1 MRTLLSIVTGLTLL
15 IGTLE
20 LSEAFYLSSERTR
33 LLLDRQEIE
42 RMRAENDE
50 DEQLQQNSEELEK
63 ALEEAAQSYRA
74 LKPLLPE
81 EAELPRVF
89 DWIATRAV
97 ERGLKLEH
105 FSQGS
110 RLVDRGIIREIPM
123 QVEVLGYYDAVE
135 RFLEDF
141 SRFERVLMVNGVK
154 MTQEQ
159 QQQPLLTVRASINV
173 SAFVGK

>member
-1 MRTLLSIVTGLTLL
+1 MRILLSIITSLIIL

-20 LSEAFYLSSERTR
+20 LGEVFYFSSERTR
-33 LLLDRQEIE
+33 LFLERQEVE
-42 RMRAENDE
+42 RMSAENDE
-50 DEQLQQNSEELEK
+50 DEHLQQNSEELEK
-63 ALEEAAQSYRA
+63 ALEEAAKSYRA
-74 LKPLLPE
+74 LKLLLPE
-81 EAELPRVF
+81 EAELPRIF

-110 RLVDRGIIREIPM
+110 RQIDRESIREIPI

-154 MTQEQ
+154 MTQQQEQ
-159 QQQPLLTVRASINV
+159 QTLLTVRANISI

>member
-1 MRTLLSIVTGLTLL
+1 MRTLLSITTGLILF
-15 IGTLE
+15 IATLE
-20 LSEAFYLSSERTR
+20 LCETAYLSSERTR
-33 LLLDRQEIE
+33 LLLESQEIE

-50 DEQLQQNSEELEK
+50 NEHLQQNAQKLEK
-63 ALEEAAQSYRA
+63 ALEEAARSYRA

-110 RLVDRGIIREIPM
+110 RQVDRGAIKEIPI
-123 QVEVLGYYDAVE
+123 QVEVLGYYDAVD

-141 SRFERVLMVNGVK
+141 SRFERVLIVNGVK
-154 MTQEQ
+154 MTQQQ
-159 QQQPLLTVRASINV
+159 QQQPLLTVRANISF